1 MRVFIE
7 VMHIVIGLLAAM
19 VIGQVASWSYPL
31 ANRDI
36 WLVTYAAM
44 IAVIAMGARPT
55 WRAWQ
60 EDRKALA
67 RAGQG
72 GSGTSRPTRDDEK
85 PFDE

>member
-7 VMHIVIGLLAAM
+7 VMHVMIGLVAAA

-44 IAVIAMGARPT
+44 VAVVAMGARPT

-60 EDRKALA
+60 ADRRTLA
-67 RAGQG
+67 SAAQG
-72 GSGTSRPTRDDEK
+72 GAATARREEAQSDD
-85 PFDE
+85 